1 MVTLIDDFF
10 ALLEPLKAFDW
21 LVFAVNILVFLF
33 ARRIVKL
40 FHNKSQTIYD
50 QRLRSLRATNL
61 LLFGLYTVP
70 LVLQALKS
78 NSEGVNPSEVGRQI
92 SETTLILLLSYL
104 VRQLLRMFTLKK
116 YGREKEIEGEKV
128 LSDTYQ
134 SEMFSLLIWV
144 ILVIATVLA
153 LINIWQITD
162 WLKATSVFGGLL
174 LIAYT
179 TKEVWAPENI
189 NGLILLYNGQVEPG
203 TVVRVTELDLLAVVN
218 QTTLTQTVFRDLR
231 HRHLILVPNSRF
243 RNAKIEVL
251 SNATSKGLVE
261 FVDFKIGYGYT
272 SGVIEEF
279 LNAIWTKA
287 CTQESGIY
295 NSGRCRVCIVDNGD
309 HAVTWRL
316 FYTVRNGASYRP
328 EHATNPRVASRPAID
343 DSDLVARCGAGGAR
357 NGGTQIYRR
366 TSSGRRRSPGTGPGS
381 GTLITATEDDI
392 GRRQVDPVFVV
403 ILRFGRQR
411 QLHFV
416 GSLPFE
422 LGTSVAHRDL
432 SGGRDFDVVTGE
444 HFPRVSDEF
453 PFQFIIPPTL
463 KDQFP
468 VVVVVLYPKIHKTS
482 SVMDIGPKGD
492 KLVRHSRTLIAP
504 SGLKTESAHGYVTS
518 PWHQKNFMFLDSI
531 RKRTRVG
538 NLIRYFLPGFE
549 SFR

>member
-104 VRQLLRMFTLKK
+104 VWQLLRMFTLKK

-316 FYTVRNGASYRP
+316 FYTVRNVYKIYAARFAINRAAYDLSLVRRIGLNTPQTHELLAVPQSMIPIWSQGVAPAVPEMAELKSTGEPHPGGGDRP
-328 EHATNPRVASRPAID
+328 ERDPA
-343 DSDLVARCGAGGAR
+343 AG
-357 NGGTQIYRR
+357 
-366 TSSGRRRSPGTGPGS
+366 P
-381 GTLITATEDDI
+381 
-392 GRRQVDPVFVV
+392 
-403 ILRFGRQR
+403 
-411 QLHFV
+411 
-416 GSLPFE
+416 
-422 LGTSVAHRDL
+422 
-432 SGGRDFDVVTGE
+432 
-444 HFPRVSDEF
+444 
-453 PFQFIIPPTL
+453 
-463 KDQFP
+463 
-468 VVVVVLYPKIHKTS
+468 
-482 SVMDIGPKGD
+482 
-492 KLVRHSRTLIAP
+492 
-504 SGLKTESAHGYVTS
+504 
-518 PWHQKNFMFLDSI
+518 
-531 RKRTRVG
+531 
-538 NLIRYFLPGFE
+538 
-549 SFR
+549 